1 VQAGDSSAG
10 PWTDWFSGERFEPG
24 RWYRREVPYDR
35 IPLLA
40 RPGAVVAVGAHDD
53 GPEYDWADGA
63 TFRVFEPRHGS
74 RGEIFDR
81 AGALVASLDVAEI
94 PGGFELRLGG
104 AAPRSLRIALANLS
118 PAKVE
123 GASLSR
129 EGFFAVLSG
138 CEPVVR
144 VRL

>member
-1 VQAGDSSAG
+1 MQAGDSSAG

-40 RPGAVVAVGAHDD
+40 RPGAVVAVGACDERPD
-53 GPEYDWADGA
+53 YDWAAGA
-63 TFRVFEPRHGS
+63 TFRVFEPRPGS

-81 AGALVASLDVAEI
+81 AGALVASLDVVAIE
-94 PGGFELRLGG
+94 GGLELRLGG
-104 AAPRSLRIALANLS
+104 PAARRIAIANCA
-118 PAKVE
+118 PASVE
-123 GASLSR
+123 GATLSR
-129 EGFFAVLSG
+129 EGFFAVLSD

>member
-1 VQAGDSSAG
+1 M
-10 PWTDWFSGERFEPG
+10 PWTDWFTGERFEPG
-24 RWYRREVPYDR
+24 RWYRRKVPYDR

-40 RPGAVVAVGAHDD
+40 RPGAVIAVGACEERPD
-53 GPEYDWADGA
+53 YDWADGA
-63 TFRVFEPRHGS
+63 TFRIFEPRHGS

-81 AGALVASLDVAEI
+81 AGSLAASLDVAEI

-104 AAPRSLRIALANLS
+104 GSGEGRTPAGPLRIALANLS

-123 GASLSR
+123 GATLSR
-129 EGFFAVLSG
+129 DGFFAVLSD

-144 VRL
+144 VFVR